1 MKYHYVYRITNK
13 VCRKHYYGVRSS
25 NNHPKQDI
33 GIQYF
38 SSSYDKDFIKDQKEN
53 PANFKYKII
62 FICKTRHDCLQI
74 EIKLHS
80 KFNVSSNTSFYNKA
94 KQLSNG
100 FDCSGILLTEE
111 HKKKIGLRH
120 LGKFVSNETKERI
133 SANHADVSGTNNP
146 MYGNPSAM
154 RGKVSVQVIG
164 TDIRQVIETT
174 EYHKHREKYVLTSNL
189 RPKKPFK
196 IVACP
201 HCGKQGKG
209 SNMSRYHFNNCKEVK
224 NDT

>member
-13 VCRKHYYGVRSS
+13 VCRQHYYGVRSS
-25 NNHPKQDI
+25 NKHPKQDL

-62 FICKTRHDCLQI
+62 FICKTRQDCLQI

-100 FDCSGILLTEE
+100 FDCSGVSLTEE
-111 HKKKIGLRH
+111 HKKKIGLKH
-120 LGKFVSNETKERI
+120 LGKFVSKETKDRI

-146 MYGNPSAM
+146 MYGKPSAM

-164 TDIRQVIETT
+164 TDIRQVIEAT
-174 EYHKHREKYVLTSNL
+174 EYHKHKEKYVLTSNL

-196 IVACP
+196 TVTCP

-209 SNMSRYHFNNCKEVK
+209 ANMSRYHFNNCKELK